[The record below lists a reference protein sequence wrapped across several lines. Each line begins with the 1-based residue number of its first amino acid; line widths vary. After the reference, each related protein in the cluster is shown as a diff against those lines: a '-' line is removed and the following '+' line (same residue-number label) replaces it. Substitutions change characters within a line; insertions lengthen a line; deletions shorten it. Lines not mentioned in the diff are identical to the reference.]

1 MPSLNHLSHRYFD
14 REAARFDAIYQDR
27 KPLVQ
32 RLVDALFRR
41 VIHRRYEL
49 VVNAV
54 SAPGR
59 SILDVGCGSG
69 RYGIE
74 LARRRAARCV
84 GVDAASAMIDLAR
97 SESARQG
104 LSDRCSWEVSE
115 YLSWKSDATF
125 DVVLAMGYFD
135 YLEEP
140 EPHLDKMIAQA
151 RSLVFASFP
160 KRWEPRVPLRKLR
173 FKLAAAYV
181 RFYSKREA
189 RALFE
194 RMGGLPF
201 LAVIDLG
208 RDYIAIFDVG
218 SFRRRA

>member
-1 MPSLNHLSHRYFD
+1 MPSLNHLSHRYFE

-41 VIHRRYEL
+41 VIQRRYQL

-74 LARRRAARCV
+74 LARRGASRSV
-84 GVDAASAMIDLAR
+84 GVDAAAAMIALAQ
-97 SESARQG
+97 SEAQRQG
-104 LSDRCSWEVSE
+104 LSDRCIWEVAE
-115 YLSWKSDATF
+115 FLSWKNQETF
-125 DVVLAMGYFD
+125 DVVTALGYFD

-140 EPHLDKMIAQA
+140 EPHLERMIAQA

-160 KRWEPRVPLRKLR
+160 KRWELRAPLRKLR
-173 FKLAAAYV
+173 FTLAGAYV
-181 RFYSKREA
+181 RFYSKAEA
-189 RALFE
+189 RALFQ
-194 RMGGLPF
+194 RIGGLPF
-201 LAVIDLG
+201 LALIDLG